1 MQCLLSCSRIDNSN
15 FILFTIVAGGAAGVG
30 NFIGTSLEF
39 GRFAYKGA
47 HIQKWCTFLLLGVTP
62 LDVHVFHTSVFLYRA
77 EKVLLIALKTPNED
91 RAIQDTAV
99 RRHLVLRLVL
109 FKRALYITLP
119 TLRIDFFFS
128 LSQGPS

>member
-1 MQCLLSCSRIDNSN
+1 MQCLLSCSRIDNSD
-15 FILFTIVAGGAAGVG
+15 FVLLTIVANRLAAGGAAWVG

-39 GRFAYKGA
+39 GRVAYKGA

-99 RRHLVLRLVL
+99 RRHLALR
-109 FKRALYITLP
+109 
-119 TLRIDFFFS
+119 
-128 LSQGPS
+128 

>member
-15 FILFTIVAGGAAGVG
+15 FVLLTIVANGLAAGRAGGAAGVG
-30 NFIGTSLEF
+30 HFIGTSLEF
-39 GRFAYKGA
+39 GRVAYKGA

-77 EKVLLIALKTPNED
+77 EKVLLIALKPPNED

-99 RRHLVLRLVL
+99 RGHLALRLVL
-109 FKRALYITLP
+109 FK
-119 TLRIDFFFS
+119 
-128 LSQGPS
+128 